1 MFECTIPTHF
11 GRDRQ
16 FFTMLRRSICRGV
29 VAEQGVACSRGR
41 ASNLRCF
48 VSVGCDDHQSLKCHR
63 RRVHASAAAA
73 AEGSG
78 RSWGGDSSTTIA
90 THTPLRFDSSRKLS
104 IVASED
110 HDDDPALHV
119 EKDEKLVVVSA
130 KEESDVM
137 GSIHVEGL
145 VDDAKEFVQDGNA
158 TNKNENE
165 TVDSL
170 KKETERL
177 LRLLD
182 PNNEDDAAIVAE
194 RSKLDLM
201 EIDSIFEGWSRVHE
215 TSASNGMFAAESA
228 ESILVALEEN
238 YDRNWQKTLED
249 KDANVGWSLKPNDAS
264 YNFVLHSFAVSYGGR
279 VAASK
284 AQMILEKMIGRCQKY
299 AADMHNTDVG
309 AAALDPPPP
318 PPPAPTAKSF
328 NCVINAWSKFKNE
341 KAGEKAEKVFR
352 LMEEWAFDC
361 QKIEKEGDDGD
372 AEYSSMLH
380 LYYDG
385 CKPSA
390 RSFGGVITAWANS
403 NTGML
408 ATDRV
413 SAILDQMIEKRKAA
427 VADAMEADD
436 EEEFNNSSIAFPK
449 PNVIIFNAVIKAFA
463 KGEMGMKGAE
473 KAQELVERMFR
484 LDESEELG
492 GDDYDWDDEDDVG
505 LKPNTRSFSTILDA
519 YSQCARDDG
528 DGPEAV
534 RRAEILLKRMEEL
547 YVIDGYDV
555 KPNNVC
561 FSEVITALARCK
573 GIDDAADR
581 AEILLEKLIALYRD
595 SDDDEE
601 MKPTVQ
607 TFNSLITTHARSRKP
622 DAVERAQK
630 VFDLMCDYSTPDAT
644 SYSALI
650 DAIAKSRSPD
660 AGEKALALFHQMEE
674 DKNVEVDSYAYNST
688 INALGVGY
696 GESSVA
702 NKALILLDKME
713 DEYAKGNTKL
723 KPDRHSYTATMQALM
738 RTADGAEIGPKARAV
753 LDRFIK
759 RSEDD
764 QSIQPDTF
772 AFTTC
777 INACASIH
785 IDRETDPKDKR
796 QNLVIAIQTF
806 EELKK
811 SNYGSPNEFTYCAV
825 VKACSRLGM
834 DMDEKDRLIKAL
846 FKECCDTGLLS
857 KQCLMWIKRGTSSN
871 LKRELFSE
879 LDENYGQEGG
889 QLIPSSWTYAVRN
902 RRNVPRHTFDH
913 SGANSGIERRR
924 ASRQY
929 SQK

>member
-1 MFECTIPTHF
+1 M
-11 GRDRQ
+11 
-16 FFTMLRRSICRGV
+16 
-29 VAEQGVACSRGR
+29 
-41 ASNLRCF
+41 
-48 VSVGCDDHQSLKCHR
+48 GCDDHQRITSCHR
-63 RRVHASAAAA
+63 RRAPTAA
-73 AEGSG
+73 AERPE
-78 RSWGGDSSTTIA
+78 RSWQGIRSTSTTAA
-90 THTPLRFDSSRKLS
+90 TNTPLRFGSSRRLS
-104 IVASED
+104 FVANDD
-110 HDDDPALHV
+110 HDENSALLV
-119 EKDEKLVVVSA
+119 EK
-130 KEESDVM
+130 
-137 GSIHVEGL
+137 IVE
-145 VDDAKEFVQDGNA
+145 DDNE
-158 TNKNENE
+158 TNNSENE

-170 KKETERL
+170 KQETERL

-182 PNNEDDAAIVAE
+182 PNNEGDAAIAEE

-215 TSASNGMFAAESA
+215 ASGDDGMYAAESA
-228 ESILVALEEN
+228 ESILLALEDN
-238 YDRNWQKTLED
+238 YDRCWKISLED
-249 KDANVGWSLKPNDAS
+249 EDADVGWSLKPNDAS
-264 YNFVLHSFAVSYGGR
+264 YNFVLHSFAVSHGGQA
-279 VAASK
+279 AASK
-284 AQMILEKMIGRCQKY
+284 AQMILERMIERCRKY
-299 AADMHNTDVG
+299 AADMHNADIG

-318 PPPAPTAKSF
+318 PPPAPTVKSF
-328 NCVINAWSKFKNE
+328 NCVINAWSKCRNA
-341 KAGEKAEKVFR
+341 KAGERAEEVFR
-352 LMEEWAFDC
+352 FMEEWDFDC
-361 QKIEKEGDDGD
+361 HKTEGGGDGG
-372 AEYSSMLH
+372 AEDSSTCMLH

-385 CKPSA
+385 CKPSV
-390 RSFGGVITAWANS
+390 RSFSGVITAWANS

-427 VADAMEADD
+427 VVDAMEADN
-436 EEEFNNSSIAFPK
+436 EEDSNDSTIAFPK
-449 PNVIIFNAVIKAFA
+449 PNVVIFNAVIKAFA

-519 YSQCARDDG
+519 YSQCARDEV

-573 GIDDAADR
+573 GIYDAADR

-595 SDDDEE
+595 SEDDEE

-674 DKNVEVDSYAYNST
+674 EENVEVDSYAYNST
-688 INALGVGY
+688 INALGAGY
-696 GESSVA
+696 GESPVA
-702 NKALILLDKME
+702 SEALILLDKME
-713 DEYAKGNTKL
+713 EEYAKGNTML

-738 RTADGAEIGPKARAV
+738 RTADGASIGPKARAV

-764 QSIQPDTF
+764 SSIQPDTF

-777 INACASIH
+777 INAAASIH
-785 IDRETDPKDKR
+785 IDRDTDPKDKR
-796 QNLVIAIQTF
+796 QNLIIAIQTF

-811 SNYGSPNEFTYCAV
+811 SNYGNPNEFTYGAV

-834 DMDEKDRLIKAL
+834 DMNEKDRLMKAL
-846 FKECCDTGLLS
+846 FQECCDAGALS
-857 KQCLMWIKRGTSSN
+857 KQCLMWIKRGTSPQ
-871 LKRELFSE
+871 LKRELFSGLE
-879 LDENYGQEGG
+879 ENYGQEGG
-889 QLIPSSWTYAVRN
+889 QTIPSSWTQAVRN

-913 SGANSGIERRR
+913 SGANSGNERRQ
-924 ASRQY
+924 ASRQ
-929 SQK
+929 

>member
-1 MFECTIPTHF
+1 M
-11 GRDRQ
+11 
-16 FFTMLRRSICRGV
+16 
-29 VAEQGVACSRGR
+29 
-41 ASNLRCF
+41 
-48 VSVGCDDHQSLKCHR
+48 GCDDHRRLTCHR
-63 RRVHASAAAA
+63 RRVATAT
-73 AEGSG
+73 ERPG
-78 RSWGGDSSTTIA
+78 RSWGGNSSTTIA
-90 THTPLRFDSSRKLS
+90 SHIPFCFESRRLS
-104 IVASED
+104 IAANDDYHENPESAED
-110 HDDDPALHV
+110 ETDAT
-119 EKDEKLVVVSA
+119 
-130 KEESDVM
+130 
-137 GSIHVEGL
+137 GSIAEGMSNGA
-145 VDDAKEFVQDGNA
+145 DEFLQEENG
-158 TNKNENE
+158 TNNNGNE
-165 TVDSL
+165 TVDFL
-170 KKETERL
+170 NKQTERL
-177 LRLLD
+177 LRLLNPD
-182 PNNEDDAAIVAE
+182 NEGDTATASE

-201 EIDSIFEGWSRVHE
+201 EIDSIFEGWSRIHE
-215 TSASNGMFAAESA
+215 TSASDGMYAAESA

-238 YDRNWQKTLED
+238 YDRCWHKSLED
-249 KDANVGWSLKPNDAS
+249 KDADVGWSLKPNDAS
-264 YNFVLHSFAVSYGGR
+264 YNFVLHSFAVSYGGQA
-279 VAASK
+279 AASK
-284 AQMILEKMIGRCQKY
+284 AQMILERMIERCQKY
-299 AADMHNTDVG
+299 AADMHNSDVG

-328 NCVINAWSKFKNE
+328 NCVINAWSKCRIE
-341 KAGEKAEKVFR
+341 KSGEKAEEVFR
-352 LMEEWAFDC
+352 LMEEWDFDC
-361 QKIEKEGDDGD
+361 QKIEKEEDSGG
-372 AEYSSMLH
+372 AEDSSMLH

-413 SAILDQMIEKRKAA
+413 SAILDQMIEKRKVA
-427 VADAMEADD
+427 VVDPMEADK

-519 YSQCARDDG
+519 YSQCARDAV

-696 GESSVA
+696 GESPVA
-702 NKALILLDKME
+702 SEALILLDKME

-738 RTADGAEIGPKARAV
+738 RTPDGAEIGPKARAV

-764 QSIQPDTF
+764 SSIQPDVF

-777 INACASIH
+777 INACASIPV
-785 IDRETDPKDKR
+785 DRDTDPNDKR
-796 QNLVIAIQTF
+796 QNLILAIQTF

-811 SNYGSPNEFTYCAV
+811 SNYGSPNEFTYGAV

-834 DMDEKDRLIKAL
+834 DMDEKDRLMKAL
-846 FKECCDTGLLS
+846 FKECCDAGLLS
-857 KQCLMWIKRGTSSN
+857 KQCLNWIKRGTSSN
-871 LKRELFSE
+871 WKRELFSE

-929 SQK
+929 SQQY